1 MAPEALIN
9 PSTVQS
15 PQASLTREVSGQ
27 PLRGFARDFIC
38 ESIKATLKYP
48 QTQAVIRLAVA
59 GAILE
64 AALRG
69 AEAEIAQVYRGL
81 IKPAPDS
88 IDAERVANFV
98 YRHYQ
103 DLKLPLP
110 KAPAESYLRLFRHE
124 IEEGF
129 RTVGTTYLSFC
140 GDDELRRRLSGLTS
154 RWDESKTAF
163 PITDWVECLTSIPMQ
178 DKSSLRASFKE
189 AVVSLYRDPRQKILH
204 DFLVRGLKSEPRDS
218 WPLHVIF
225 PYVATVTKMGMAAE
239 AISLEGLRMPPRPQ
253 DDDVDVDVDGIT

>member
-27 PLRGFARDFIC
+27 PLRGFARDFIR

-69 AEAEIAQVYRGL
+69 AEAEIAQVYFGL

-129 RTVGTTYLSFC
+129 RTVVTRYLSVC
-140 GDDELRRRLSGLTS
+140 TDEVMRRRLSWMVS
-154 RWDESKTAF
+154 RREESKTTF
-163 PITDWVECLTSIPMQ
+163 PITDAVECLKAIPSQHTSN
-178 DKSSLRASFKE
+178 LRAFFKE
-189 AVVSLYRDPRQKILH
+189 AVLSLYRDPRQKVLH
-204 DFLVRGLKSEPRDS
+204 DFLVRGLKSEPRES
-218 WPLHVIF
+218 WPFQVIF

-239 AISLEGLRMPPRPQ
+239 RRSLEGLKMPPRPEG
-253 DDDVDVDVDGIT
+253 DDGHVDGIT

>member
-1 MAPEALIN
+1 MAPEALRN
-9 PSTVQS
+9 PSTAQS
-15 PQASLTREVSGQ
+15 PHASLMREVSGQ
-27 PLRGFARDFIC
+27 PLRGFARDFLR

-59 GAILE
+59 GSILD
-64 AALRG
+64 AASRG
-69 AEAEIAQVYRGL
+69 AEAEIVEVYRGL
-81 IKPAPDS
+81 MKPSPDS

-140 GDDELRRRLSGLTS
+140 GDEVLRRRLSCLTS
-154 RWDESKTAF
+154 RWDESKRAF
-163 PITDWVECLTSIPMQ
+163 PITDWGDCLTSIPMQ
-178 DKSSLRASFKE
+178 DKSSLRAFFKE

-204 DFLVRGLKSEPRDS
+204 DFLVRGLKSEARES
-218 WPLHVIF
+218 WALQVIL

-239 AISLEGLRMPPRPQ
+239 QSALEGLKMPPCPH
-253 DDDVDVDVDGIT
+253 DDDVDGIT

>member
-1 MAPEALIN
+1 MAPEALVNRSI
-9 PSTVQS
+9 VQS
-15 PQASLTREVSGQ
+15 PQASLMREVSGQ
-27 PLRGFARDFIC
+27 PLRGFARDFLRQ
-38 ESIKATLKYP
+38 SIKATLKYP

-59 GAILE
+59 EAILD
-64 AALRG
+64 AASRG

-163 PITDWVECLTSIPMQ
+163 PITDWVDCLTSVPMR

-189 AVVSLYRDPRQKILH
+189 AVVSLYRDSRQKILH
-204 DFLVRGLKSEPRDS
+204 DFLVRGLRSKPRES
-218 WPLHVIF
+218 WPLQVIF

-239 AISLEGLRMPPRPQ
+239 ERSLEALTMPPRPH
-253 DDDVDVDVDGIT
+253 DDDGIT